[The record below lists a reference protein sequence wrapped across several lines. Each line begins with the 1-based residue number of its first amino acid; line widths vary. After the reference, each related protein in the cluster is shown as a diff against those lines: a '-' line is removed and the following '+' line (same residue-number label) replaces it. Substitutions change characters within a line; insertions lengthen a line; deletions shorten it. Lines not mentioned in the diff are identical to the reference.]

1 MKKILSVLIATL
13 VCFQIG
19 FSAFAASPAKNTEN
33 LFEIQIVNNNIQF
46 VKNNKITKTVPMK
59 NGNLK
64 LVPSKNGGIAVR
76 FVDSNGK
83 NRTFGLNGQ
92 TDLKIKGKL
101 DSLHLDKKLSAK
113 TNVSLEKGSSVK
125 EMKVAAPCKVSIA
138 GKVNSVQVTNAKA
151 AVSAQKTAS
160 VGKVTAVA
168 GSKVQGISS
177 SKVTVSS
184 NSTLSSSNAAM
195 QEEETRREPEQDRDE
210 DNNNREERPDSDNS
224 NSSQDTAPSYR
235 IDRIEPSL
243 GMVKVTL
250 NRATSPALTLDNFAI
265 LCNGSGKDMTILNV
279 TTSDNR
285 VYYLSTAYYA
295 DNEYFLSIEL
305 PDGKLIN
312 KTFTTALDA
321 PEIKTPEVQRIDAAT
336 ASIEYVSDRDGNLYY
351 LLKEV
356 ANPSFRSVWEGEED
370 PTVSQIKASGTR
382 VSMKRETNTITIKD
396 LSEGTAYTVFF
407 VAEDEFGRTTPV
419 KYADISASPADK
431 PQQSEV
437 TITSVV
443 PYTDMSD
450 FNQVHHWFDIT
461 LSADPGEE
469 LTLENFNVTCPGD
482 SDTSLGRVERKS
494 ATEYTLYLKE
504 NVILKDNNTFTFTVT
519 FADGS
524 QTSYKE
530 YLDFSAPVTYISSV
544 VRNSESTATVTFT
557 SDDDGTGYWMV
568 RPNSEVPEDTSHKD
582 PQYIIE
588 HGTKFAIH
596 NGTNVLELT
605 GIDES
610 NVTFC
615 LVAED
620 ARGNQSINFDY
631 KKIPNEITG
640 QPEPEPPTEG
650 GLTVTNIDISTEYY
664 MGSDCTTLTVT
675 LNEEGYISNSYIM
688 ILGDSFFMDG
698 SRIDTAKVDSY
709 TTKLYLR
716 GRVLE
721 PGEYNISTKVNG
733 VPVTG
738 KFTVTE
744 KNLVS

>member
-33 LFEIQIVNNNIQF
+33 LFEIQIINNNIQF

-160 VGKVTAVA
+160 VGKVTAVG
-168 GSKVQGISS
+168 GSKVQGVSS

-195 QEEETRREPEQDRDE
+195 QEEETHREPEQDRDE
-210 DNNNREERPDSDNS
+210 DNNNREERPDSDNN
-224 NSSQDTAPSYR
+224 NSSQNTAPSYR

-356 ANPSFRSVWEGEED
+356 ANPSFRSVWEGEDD

-382 VSMKRETNTITIKD
+382 VSMKRETNMITV
-396 LSEGTAYTVFF
+396 EGLTENTAYTVFF

-469 LTLENFNVTCPGD
+469 LTLENFNITCPTQSGI
-482 SDTSLGRVERKS
+482 TLGRLEQKS

-504 NVILKDNNTFTFTVT
+504 NVILKDKNTFTFTVT

-588 HGTKFAIH
+588 NGTKFAIH

-620 ARGNQSINFDY
+620 ERGNHSPYFNHE
-631 KKIPNEITG
+631 KIPNEITG

-650 GLTVTNIDISTEYY
+650 GLTVTNIDVSTEYY

-675 LNEEGYISNSYIM
+675 LNEEGYLSNSSTSISGNGIIITGY
-688 ILGDSFFMDG
+688 
-698 SRIDTAKVDSY
+698 RYIDTAPVDSY
-709 TTKLYLR
+709 TTKLYLKER
-716 GRVLE
+716 ILT
-721 PGEYNISTKVNG
+721 PGTYTLSAEVNG
-733 VPVTG
+733 VWVTK
-738 KFTVTE
+738 KFTV
-744 KNLVS
+744 S

>member
-168 GSKVQGISS
+168 GSKVQGVSS

-195 QEEETRREPEQDRDE
+195 QEEENRREPEQDRDE

-224 NSSQDTAPSYR
+224 NSSQDTTPSYR

-382 VSMKRETNTITIKD
+382 VSMKRETNMITV
-396 LSEGTAYTVFF
+396 EGLTENTAYTVFF

-437 TITSVV
+437 TITSIV

-469 LTLENFNVTCPGD
+469 LTLENFNITCPAQSGI
-482 SDTSLGRVERKS
+482 TLGRLEQKS

-504 NVILKDNNTFTFTVT
+504 NVILKDNNTFTFTIT
-519 FADGS
+519 FADGN
-524 QTSYKE
+524 QTSAKLH
-530 YLDFSAPVTYISSV
+530 LDLSEPLIGTISV
-544 VRNSESTATVTFT
+544 IRNSESTATVTFT
-557 SDDDGTGYWMV
+557 SNEDGTGYWMA

-588 HGTKFAIH
+588 HGTQFPIH

-640 QPEPEPPTEG
+640 QPEPEPPTENNLIIENINVTDYHHFANG
-650 GLTVTNIDISTEYY
+650 DVNLFTVQLNTEAFPSPSDITIRGNGIIMNGNKQLMDFSQHSDNLRQFTFSTYKKLNPGTY
-664 MGSDCTTLTVT
+664 TLTVEA
-675 LNEEGYISNSYIM
+675 NGE
-688 ILGDSFFMDG
+688 
-698 SRIDTAKVDSY
+698 TA
-709 TTKLYLR
+709 TK
-716 GRVLE
+716 E
-721 PGEYNISTKVNG
+721 
-733 VPVTG
+733 
-738 KFTVTE
+738 FTV
-744 KNLVS
+744 S

>member
-64 LVPSKNGGIAVR
+64 LVPGKNGGIAVR

>member
-33 LFEIQIVNNNIQF
+33 LFEIQIINNNIQF

-195 QEEETRREPEQDRDE
+195 QEEENRREPEQDRDE

-224 NSSQDTAPSYR
+224 NSSQDTTPSYR

-370 PTVSQIKASGTR
+370 PTVSQIKASGTK
-382 VSMKRETNTITIKD
+382 VSMKRETNIITV
-396 LSEGTAYTVFF
+396 EGLTEDTAYTVFF

-524 QTSYKE
+524 QTSYKKH
-530 YLDFSAPVTYISSV
+530 LDFSAPITHILSV

-620 ARGNQSINFDY
+620 ERGNHFPYFDH

-640 QPEPEPPTEG
+640 QPEPKPPAEG
-650 GLTVTNIDISTEYY
+650 GLTVTNIDVSTEYY
-664 MGSDCTTLTVT
+664 MGSDCTALTVT
-675 LNEEGYISNSYIM
+675 LSEEGHLSNSSTIISGNNGIISGHRY
-688 ILGDSFFMDG
+688 
-698 SRIDTAKVDSY
+698 IDTVHVDSY
-709 TTKLYLR
+709 TTKLYLKER
-716 GRVLE
+716 ILT
-721 PGEYNISTKVNG
+721 PGTYTLSAEVNG
-733 VPVTG
+733 VWVTK
-738 KFTVTE
+738 KFTV
-744 KNLVS
+744 S

>member
-64 LVPSKNGGIAVR
+64 LVPGKNGGIAVR

-168 GSKVQGISS
+168 GSKVQGVSS

-195 QEEETRREPEQDRDE
+195 QEEETHREPEQNRDE

-224 NSSQDTAPSYR
+224 NSSQDTTPSYR

-312 KTFTTALDA
+312 KTFTTSLDA

-336 ASIEYVSDRDGNLYY
+336 ASIEYVSDRDGHLYY

-356 ANPSFRSVWEGEED
+356 SNSSFRSVWEGEDE
-370 PTVSQIKASGTR
+370 PTVSQIKSNGTK
-382 VSMKRETNTITIKD
+382 VSMKREINTVTING
-396 LSEGTAYTVFF
+396 LSENTAYTVFF
-407 VAEDEFGRTTPV
+407 VAEDEFGRTTPI

-431 PQQSEV
+431 PQPSEV
-437 TITSVV
+437 TITSITSH
-443 PYTDMSD
+443 TDMSD
-450 FNQVHHWFDIT
+450 FNIVHHWFDIT

-469 LTLENFNVTCPGD
+469 LTLENFNVTCPGE

-504 NVILKDNNTFTFTVT
+504 NVILKDNNRFTFTVT
-519 FADGS
+519 FANGS
-524 QTSYKE
+524 QTSYEKF
-530 YLDFSAPVTYISSV
+530 LDFSPPNTYISSI
-544 VRNSESTATVTFT
+544 VRSSESTATLTFT
-557 SDDDGTGYWMV
+557 SDDKGIGYWMV
-568 RPNSEVPEDTSHKD
+568 RPNSEVPQDTSRKD

-588 HGTKFAIH
+588 NGTKFSIQ
-596 NGTNVLELT
+596 NGTNVLELS
-605 GIDES
+605 GIDERD
-610 NVTFC
+610 VTFC

-620 ARGNQSINFDY
+620 ERGNYSANFDY
-631 KKIPNEITG
+631 KRIPNEITG
-640 QPEPEPPTEG
+640 QPELPEEG
-650 GLTVTNIDISTEYY
+650 SLTITNIEISTEYY
-664 MGSDCTTLTVT
+664 MGSDCTALTVT
-675 LNEEGYISNSYIM
+675 LNEEGRLSNTSTSVSGNGAIISGY
-688 ILGDSFFMDG
+688 
-698 SRIDTAKVDSY
+698 RYIDTASVDPY
-709 TTKLYLR
+709 TTTVYLK
-716 GRVLE
+716 GRMLT
-721 PGEYNISTKVNG
+721 PGTYTLSAEVNG
-733 VPVTG
+733 VSVT
-738 KFTVTE
+738 KEFTV
-744 KNLVS
+744 S